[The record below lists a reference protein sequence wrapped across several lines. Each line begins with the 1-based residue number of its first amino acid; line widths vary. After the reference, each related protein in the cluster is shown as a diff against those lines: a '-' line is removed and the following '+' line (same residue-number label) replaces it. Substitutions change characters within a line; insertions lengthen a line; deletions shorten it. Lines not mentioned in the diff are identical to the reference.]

1 MYIIGYKK
9 LNKLFINKHIKL
21 CSVDI
26 YKINKIIKIL
36 ILMNEYQYIN

>member
-26 YKINKIIKIL
+26 YKIIKIL